1 MSNAWLT
8 IASRARCAA
17 SPAPRQPILQ
27 FFRAFPRHKSS
38 SATRNTAKVRAQDS
52 SHAHAVKKSARI
64 SKATS
69 QILQQSRYSPAAKS
83 SKLDPTPPADD
94 SKLQPATT
102 SASHTEG
109 IVESPVEEDT
119 AITWRDYDP
128 EGGMPL
134 PDGERSQ
141 AEIDAIFGS
150 EGMDMDMG
158 NYILSV
164 MQWRRQSG
172 ALIDI
177 GIDLPVSRDVSRS
190 QAFKALE
197 YLRSI
202 DPAFDEQAA
211 GDRWAEEETERLREE
226 LRERAVTLKLYKAD
240 PAEEEESD
248 QGTEYGRARTGESAL
263 QRMREHNEAV
273 WEREEAERAIKEQQ
287 EQNATVHRSR
297 GPLELSAGVQPVVA
311 LTNTDAHGDVSI
323 TGAQTNGWLKPVE
336 RKEWVKYYEDQA
348 TIIKDNTV
356 PNLSNFQRL
365 APAALLLIV
374 TYLGLA
380 FLSDNYTPP
389 SIDARIFPDTPPAV
403 TTLSAITAITLAVF
417 ILSRMPPLWRT
428 SSKYFCIVP
437 AYPYAVSLIGA
448 AWRHDTVSHLAANLV
463 TLWLFGLSLHEDV
476 GRGTFLGI
484 FLGAGIFGGYI
495 SLARNVATKQWMAYS
510 FGSSG
515 GVLGVA
521 AASCALRPNGGV
533 SIWGVEVPFVAWIL
547 VGLYTAAELFGM
559 LRLHKKTN
567 TDHAGHFGGLCFGVW
582 EAYRMKNQQKHTV
595 ATVPIP
601 QHMKHK
607 PVETFKTVDV

>member
-27 FFRAFPRHKSS
+27 FFRAFPRHKTTCTN
-38 SATRNTAKVRAQDS
+38 ATPSTAKLRAQDT
-52 SHAHAVKKSARI
+52 SHAHAVNKKTGGF

-69 QILQQSRYSPAAKS
+69 QILQQSRYHSAAKN
-83 SKLDPTPPADD
+83 SKLDPATPADD
-94 SKLQPATT
+94 AKLQPATT

-109 IVESPVEEDT
+109 VVETPADEDKG
-119 AITWRDYDP
+119 ITWRDYDP

-150 EGMDMDMG
+150 EGMDVDMG

-211 GDRWAEEETERLREE
+211 GDRWAQEETERLREE
-226 LRERAVTLKLYKAD
+226 LRERAVSLKLYKAD
-240 PAEEEESD
+240 PAEEEEESD
-248 QGTEYGRARTGESAL
+248 QGTEYGRAKTGESAL

-273 WEREEAERAIKEQQ
+273 WEREQAEREIKEQQ
-287 EQNATVHRSR
+287 EQNAIVHRSR

-311 LTNTDAHGDVSI
+311 LTNTNAHGDVSI

-336 RKEWVKYYEDQA
+336 RKEWVKYYEEQA

-356 PNLSNFQRL
+356 PNLSTLQRL
-365 APAALLLIV
+365 GPAALLAIV
-374 TYLGLA
+374 TIFGLA
-380 FLSDNYTPP
+380 VLSDNYTPP
-389 SIDARIFPDTPPAV
+389 SLNARIFPDTPPAV
-403 TTLSAITAITLAVF
+403 TTLGAITAITLAIFV
-417 ILSRMPPLWRT
+417 LSRMPPLWRT

-448 AWRHDTVSHLAANLV
+448 AWRHDTFSHLAANLA

-484 FLGAGIFGGYI
+484 FLGAGIFGGWV

-547 VGLYTAAELFGM
+547 VGLYTTAELFGM

-567 TDHAGHFGGLCFGVW
+567 TDHAGHFGGLVFGVF
-582 EAYRMKNQQKHTV
+582 EAYRIKQQQRPAPSVQVMKR
-595 ATVPIP
+595 A
-601 QHMKHK
+601 
-607 PVETFKTVDV
+607 PVESFKTVDV

>member
-17 SPAPRQPILQ
+17 TTPAPRQPISQ
-27 FFRAFPRHKSS
+27 FFRALPRHKSTN
-38 SATRNTAKVRAQDS
+38 AARNTAKLRPQDTA
-52 SHAHAVKKSARI
+52 HAHVANKTAGI
-64 SKATS
+64 SKSTS
-69 QILQQSRYSPAAKS
+69 QILQQSRYSTAAKNPKS
-83 SKLDPTPPADD
+83 DPTTPADD
-94 SKLQPATT
+94 AKLRPATT

-109 IVESPVEEDT
+109 IVETPAEEDLGVS
-119 AITWRDYDP
+119 WRDYDP

-150 EGMDMDMG
+150 GEMDADMG

-211 GDRWAEEETERLREE
+211 GDRWAMEETERLREE
-226 LRERAVTLKLYKAD
+226 LRDRAVTLKLYKAD
-240 PAEEEESD
+240 PAEEVEEESD
-248 QGTEYGRARTGESAL
+248 QGTEYGRAKTGDSAL
-263 QRMREHNEAV
+263 QRMKEHNDAV
-273 WEREEAERAIKEQQ
+273 LEREQAEREIKEQQ
-287 EQNATVHRSR
+287 EQNAIVHRSR

-311 LTNTDAHGDVSI
+311 LTNTDPHADVSI

-336 RKEWVKYYEDQA
+336 RKEWVKYYEEQA

-356 PNLSNFQRL
+356 PNLSTLQRL
-365 APAALLLIV
+365 GPAALLAIF
-374 TYLGLA
+374 TIFGLA
-380 FLSDNYTPP
+380 VLSDNYTPP
-389 SIDARIFPDTPPAV
+389 SLNARIFPDTPPAV
-403 TTLSAITAITLAVF
+403 TTLGAITAITLAIFV
-417 ILSRMPPLWRT
+417 LSRMPPLWRT

-448 AWRHDTVSHLAANLV
+448 AWRHDTLSHLATNLA

-476 GRGTFLGI
+476 GRGTFLAI
-484 FLGAGIFGGYI
+484 FLGAGIFGGWV

-521 AASCALRPNGGV
+521 AASCVLRPNGGI
-533 SIWGVEVPFVAWIL
+533 SIWGVEVPFVAWVL
-547 VGLYTAAELFGM
+547 VGLYTVAELFGM
-559 LRLHKKTN
+559 LRLHKKTK
-567 TDHAGHFGGLCFGVW
+567 TDHAGHFGGLVFGVW
-582 EAYRMKNQQKHTV
+582 EAYRIKQQARPAPSVQQMKR
-595 ATVPIP
+595 A
-601 QHMKHK
+601 
-607 PVETFKTVDV
+607 PVEAFKTVDV

>member
-38 SATRNTAKVRAQDS
+38 NATRNTAKVRAQDT
-52 SHAHAVKKSARI
+52 ARAAKKSGDI
-64 SKATS
+64 TKATS
-69 QILQQSRYSPAAKS
+69 QLLQQSRHPTSAKKS
-83 SKLDPTPPADD
+83 QLNPTKPADD
-94 SKLQPATT
+94 AKLQPATT

-109 IVESPVEEDT
+109 IVENIATEDT
-119 AITWRDYDP
+119 EITWRDYDP

-141 AEIDAIFGS
+141 AEINAIFGS
-150 EGMDMDMG
+150 EGMDVAMG

-164 MQWRRQSG
+164 MQWRRLSG

-177 GIDLPVSRDVSRS
+177 GIDLPVGREVSRS

-226 LRERAVTLKLYKAD
+226 LRERAVSLKLYKAD
-240 PAEEEESD
+240 PVEEEESD
-248 QGTEYGRARTGESAL
+248 QGTEYGRAKTGESAL
-263 QRMREHNEAV
+263 ERMRDHNEAV
-273 WEREEAERAIKEQQ
+273 WQREQAEREIKEQQ
-287 EQNATVHRSR
+287 EQNAVVHKSR

-311 LTNTDAHGDVSI
+311 LTNTNAHGDVSI

-336 RKEWVKYYEDQA
+336 RKEWVKYYEEQA

-356 PNLSNFQRL
+356 PNLSTLQRL
-365 APAALLLIV
+365 GPAALLAMFAIF
-374 TYLGLA
+374 GLA
-380 FLSDNYTPP
+380 VLSDNYTPP
-389 SIDARIFPDTPPAV
+389 SLNARIFPDTPPAV
-403 TTLSAITAITLAVF
+403 TTLGAITAITLAVF
-417 ILSRMPPLWRT
+417 VLSRMPPLWRT

-448 AWRHDTVSHLAANLV
+448 AWRHDTVSHLAANLA

-476 GRGTFLGI
+476 GRGTFLAI
-484 FLGAGIFGGYI
+484 FLGAGIFGGWV

-521 AASCALRPNGGV
+521 AASCALRPSGGV
-533 SIWGVEVPFVAWIL
+533 SIWGVEVPYVTWIL

-567 TDHAGHFGGLCFGVW
+567 TDHAGHFGGLVFGVF
-582 EAYRMKNQQKHTV
+582 EAYRIKKQQPAPSVQEMKHT
-595 ATVPIP
+595 
-601 QHMKHK
+601 

>member
-38 SATRNTAKVRAQDS
+38 NATRKTPNVRAQDK
-52 SHAHAVKKSARI
+52 SHASAAKQGGNI
-64 SKATS
+64 SKSTS
-69 QILQQSRYSPAAKS
+69 KILQQSRYPTAVKP
-83 SKLDPTPPADD
+83 SKLDPTPTADD

-109 IVESPVEEDT
+109 IVENSAEEDT
-119 AITWRDYDP
+119 GITWRDYDP

-141 AEIDAIFGS
+141 AEINAIFGS
-150 EGMDMDMG
+150 EGMDVDMG

-164 MQWRRQSG
+164 MQWRRVSG

-177 GIDLPVSRDVSRS
+177 GIDLPITREVSRS
-190 QAFKALE
+190 QSFKALE

-211 GDRWAEEETERLREE
+211 GNRWAEEETERLREE
-226 LRERAVTLKLYKAD
+226 LRERAVTLKLYKSDAV
-240 PAEEEESD
+240 EEEESD
-248 QGTEYGRARTGESAL
+248 QGTEYGRAKTGESAL

-273 WEREEAERAIKEQQ
+273 WEREQAEREIKEQQ

-297 GPLELSAGVQPVVA
+297 GPLELSGGVQPVVA
-311 LTNTDAHGDVSI
+311 LTKTDAHGDVSI
-323 TGAQTNGWLKPVE
+323 TGAQTNAWLKPVE
-336 RKEWVKYYEDQA
+336 RKEWVKYYEEQA

-356 PNLSNFQRL
+356 PNLSTLQRL
-365 APAALLLIV
+365 GPAALLAIV
-374 TYLGLA
+374 TIFGLSI
-380 FLSDNYTPP
+380 LSDSYTPP
-389 SIDARIFPDTPPAV
+389 SLNARIFPDTPPAV
-403 TTLSAITAITLAVF
+403 TTLGAITAITFAVF

-437 AYPYAVSLIGA
+437 AYPYAVSLVGA
-448 AWRHDTVSHLAANLV
+448 AWRHDTVSHLAANLA

-476 GRGTFLGI
+476 GRGTFLAI
-484 FLGAGIFGGYI
+484 FLGAGIFGGWV
-495 SLARNVATKQWMAYS
+495 SLARNVGLKQWMAYS

-521 AASCALRPNGGV
+521 AASCVLRPNGGV
-533 SIWGVEVPFVAWIL
+533 SIWGVEVPYVAWIL
-547 VGLYTAAELFGM
+547 VGLYTVAELFGT

-567 TDHAGHFGGLCFGVW
+567 TDHAGHLGGLFFGVVA
-582 EAYRMKNQQKHTV
+582 AYRVKKQQPASSIQEMKHT
-595 ATVPIP
+595 
-601 QHMKHK
+601 

>member
-27 FFRAFPRHKSS
+27 FFRAFPRHKSTN
-38 SATRNTAKVRAQDS
+38 ATRNTSKLRAQDTS
-52 SHAHAVKKSARI
+52 KAHAVQKSGNV
-64 SKATS
+64 SKTTS
-69 QILQQSRYSPAAKS
+69 QILQQSRYPSAAKP
-83 SKLDPTPPADD
+83 SKSDPPTPADD
-94 SKLQPATT
+94 AKLQPATT

-109 IVESPVEEDT
+109 IVEALAGEDT
-119 AITWRDYDP
+119 GVTWRDYDP

-141 AEIDAIFGS
+141 AEINAIFGS
-150 EGMDMDMG
+150 EGMDADMG

-197 YLRSI
+197 YLRSV

-226 LRERAVTLKLYKAD
+226 LRDRAVTLKLYKAD
-240 PAEEEESD
+240 PAEEMEEEESD
-248 QGTEYGRARTGESAL
+248 QGTEYGRAKTGESAL
-263 QRMREHNEAV
+263 QRMKEHNDAV
-273 WEREEAERAIKEQQ
+273 WEREQAEREIKEQQ
-287 EQNATVHRSR
+287 EQNAVVHKSR

-311 LTNTDAHGDVSI
+311 LTNTNPHGDVSI
-323 TGAQTNGWLKPVE
+323 TGAQTKGWLKPVE
-336 RKEWVKYYEDQA
+336 RKEWVRYYEDQA

-356 PNLSNFQRL
+356 PNLSTLQRL
-365 APAALLLIV
+365 GPAALLAII
-374 TYLGLA
+374 TIFGLA
-380 FLSDNYTPP
+380 VLSDNYTPP
-389 SIDARIFPDTPPAV
+389 SLNARIFPDTPPAV
-403 TTLSAITAITLAVF
+403 TTLGAITAITLAIFV
-417 ILSRMPPLWRT
+417 LSRMPPLWRT

-437 AYPYAVSLIGA
+437 AYPYAVSLMGA
-448 AWRHDTVSHLAANLV
+448 AWRHDTFSHLAANV
-463 TLWLFGLSLHEDV
+463 ATLWLFGLSLHEDV
-476 GRGTFLGI
+476 GRGTFLAI
-484 FLGAGIFGGYI
+484 FLGAGIFGGWV
-495 SLARNVATKQWMAYS
+495 SLARNVATKQWMSYS

-521 AASCALRPNGGV
+521 AASCALRPDGGV
-533 SIWGVEVPFVAWIL
+533 KIWGVEVPFVAWIL

-567 TDHAGHFGGLCFGVW
+567 TDHAGHFGGLMFGVF
-582 EAYRMKNQQKHTV
+582 EAYRIKQQVRPEQSVPVMKRT
-595 ATVPIP
+595 
-601 QHMKHK
+601 

>member
-27 FFRAFPRHKSS
+27 FFRAFPRHKSTN
-38 SATRNTAKVRAQDS
+38 ATRKIGKVRAQDNLNIR
-52 SHAHAVKKSARI
+52 AVENNGKI
-64 SKATS
+64 SKTTS
-69 QILQQSRYSPAAKS
+69 QILQQSRYPTAAKP
-83 SKLDPTPPADD
+83 SKPGPPEPADD
-94 SKLQPATT
+94 AKLQPATT

-109 IVESPVEEDT
+109 IVENLVEEST
-119 AITWRDYDP
+119 EITWRDYDP

-134 PDGERSQ
+134 PEGERSQ
-141 AEIDAIFGS
+141 AEINAIFGS
-150 EGMDMDMG
+150 EGMDVDMG

-164 MQWRRQSG
+164 IQWRRQSG

-177 GIDLPVSRDVSRS
+177 GIDLPVHREVSRS

-226 LRERAVTLKLYKAD
+226 LRDRAVTLKLYKAD
-240 PAEEEESD
+240 PAEEAEEESD
-248 QGTEYGRARTGESAL
+248 QGTEYGRAKTGESAL
-263 QRMREHNEAV
+263 QRMKEHNDAV
-273 WEREEAERAIKEQQ
+273 WERQEAERKMKEQQ
-287 EQNATVHRSR
+287 EQNAVVHKSR

-311 LTNTDAHGDVSI
+311 LTNTNPHGDVSI

-356 PNLSNFQRL
+356 PNLSKLQRL
-365 APAALLLIV
+365 GPAALIAIFTLV
-374 TYLGLA
+374 GLA
-380 FLSDNYTPP
+380 VLSDNYTPP
-389 SIDARIFPDTPPAV
+389 SLNARIFPDTAPAV
-403 TTLSAITAITLAVF
+403 TTLGAITAITLATF

-476 GRGTFLGI
+476 GRGTFLAI
-484 FLGAGIFGGYI
+484 FLGAGIFGGWV
-495 SLARNVATKQWMAYS
+495 SLARNVATKQWMTYS

-521 AASCALRPNGGV
+521 AASCALRPDGGV
-533 SIWGVEVPFVAWIL
+533 AIWGVEVPFVAWIL

-559 LRLHKKTN
+559 VRLHKKTN
-567 TDHAGHFGGLCFGVW
+567 TDHAGHFGGLVFGVV
-582 EAYRMKNQQKHTV
+582 EAYRIKQQVRPPPGVQEMKRT
-595 ATVPIP
+595 
-601 QHMKHK
+601 